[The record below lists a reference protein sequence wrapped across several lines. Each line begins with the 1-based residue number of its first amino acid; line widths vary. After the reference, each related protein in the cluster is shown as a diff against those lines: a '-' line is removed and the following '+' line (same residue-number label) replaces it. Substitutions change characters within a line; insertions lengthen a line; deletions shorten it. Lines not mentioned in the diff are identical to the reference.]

1 VPSTWT
7 VPDADQTPRSIAA
20 AQESFCLSA
29 PGIAAAHAKMD
40 ENAEAL
46 DFVQQFLKK
55 SPPDDP
61 NRALAC
67 EVCVGQQSASATSE
81 TPP

>member
-1 VPSTWT
+1 
-7 VPDADQTPRSIAA
+7 
-20 AQESFCLSA
+20 
-29 PGIAAAHAKMD
+29 MD